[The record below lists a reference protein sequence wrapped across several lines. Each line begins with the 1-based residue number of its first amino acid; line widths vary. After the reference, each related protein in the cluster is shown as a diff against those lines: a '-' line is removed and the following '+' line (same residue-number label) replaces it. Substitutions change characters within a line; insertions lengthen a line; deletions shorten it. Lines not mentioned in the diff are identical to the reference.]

1 MFTVFSKR
9 DGKSY
14 SHHVKPLQV
23 IWNHFPQLCVVS
35 LRRRSPLLTGIPTS
49 NAKNTIHVDDLVSSI
64 LSLRGYEPQSS
75 FRVVILP

>member
-23 IWNHFPQLCVVS
+23 IWNHFPQLYVVFPFGNT
-35 LRRRSPLLTGIPTS
+35 RCIYQVIPIS
-49 NAKNTIHVDDLVSSI
+49 GAKNTIHVDDLVSCT
-64 LSLRGYEPQSS
+64 LSLSEDTGLM
-75 FRVVILP
+75 VLPGS